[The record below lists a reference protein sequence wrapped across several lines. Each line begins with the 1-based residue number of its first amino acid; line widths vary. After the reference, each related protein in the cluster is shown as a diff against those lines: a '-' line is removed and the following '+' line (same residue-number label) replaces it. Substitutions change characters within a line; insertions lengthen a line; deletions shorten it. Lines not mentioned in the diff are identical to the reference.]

1 MPVLALSMLVGAG
14 SAVPATALD
23 GAREPQYPRVA
34 VVTLVRL
41 PVDEAPHHDAV
52 ERRCSDGHLLGG
64 HAGEEVRSGPGD
76 GGAGTAHAQKHCIG
90 RHWSSG
96 ASEPVDRVQQ
106 LATLLGGD
114 QLVARGKGF
123 LHAVVHVVVEDLER
137 HGL

>member
-1 MPVLALSMLVGAG
+1 MCSKWLAAPGVPVLALSMLVGAG

-23 GAREPQYPRVA
+23 GAREPQHPRVA
-34 VVTLVRL
+34 VVTLVGL
-41 PVDEAPHHDAV
+41 PAD
-52 ERRCSDGHLLGG
+52 
-64 HAGEEVRSGPGD
+64 EVRSGPGD
-76 GGAGTAHAQKHCIG
+76 GRAGTAHAKKHCIG